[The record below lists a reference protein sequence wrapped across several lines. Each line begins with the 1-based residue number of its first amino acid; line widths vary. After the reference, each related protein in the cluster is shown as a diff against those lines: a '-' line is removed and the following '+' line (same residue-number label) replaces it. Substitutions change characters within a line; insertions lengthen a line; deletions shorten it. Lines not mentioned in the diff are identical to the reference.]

1 MTVGVGGDGQ
11 AELCNG
17 LGAGWG
23 RGGRYGDERD
33 VASSPPPAVV
43 FTAGV
48 ADCMATRMRQGEAR
62 GLGPSRRN
70 LAERGSDKWLPDD
83 SSLPAIRGAISVAEP
98 PRCATSPCRECDA
111 RSRRRDG
118 GDVPRRVRR
127 RSVGEPDQDASES
140 HRLAG
145 LRLMRWAAT
154 SLSAGQVSRTTR
166 THRLSAAEVEHG
178 YFRISPDLEPVSIL
192 TDDPTY
198 RRLVDLSPLTE
209 ALVELDA
216 ALSPNAV
223 SRSMPMT
230 TRPGFSSRTR

>member
-1 MTVGVGGDGQ
+1 
-11 AELCNG
+11 
-17 LGAGWG
+17 
-23 RGGRYGDERD
+23 
-33 VASSPPPAVV
+33 
-43 FTAGV
+43 
-48 ADCMATRMRQGEAR
+48 
-62 GLGPSRRN
+62 
-70 LAERGSDKWLPDD
+70 
-83 SSLPAIRGAISVAEP
+83 
-98 PRCATSPCRECDA
+98 
-111 RSRRRDG
+111 
-118 GDVPRRVRR
+118 VPRRRAANATRDRVAGT
-127 RSVGEPDQDASES
+127 VGTFRGAFDEGQSASRIRMRAS
-140 HRLAG
+140 RHRLAG
-145 LRLMRWAAT
+145 LRRMRWAAT